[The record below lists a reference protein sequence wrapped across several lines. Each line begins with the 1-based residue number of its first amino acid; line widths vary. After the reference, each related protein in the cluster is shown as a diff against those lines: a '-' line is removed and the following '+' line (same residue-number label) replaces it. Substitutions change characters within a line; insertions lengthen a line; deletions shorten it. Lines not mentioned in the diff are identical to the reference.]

1 MSQVVTIIGVFKHYQ
16 CLLGGKETGEQN
28 HPQLRISGLMYSN
41 KTHYCTVWHF
51 FPKTSEIMVSF
62 LKVIYRSSS
71 NTFIQHFHGDLF
83 AAAPKDENVL
93 EVGRDLRGEV
103 K

>member
-1 MSQVVTIIGVFKHYQ
+1 MALFS
-16 CLLGGKETGEQN
+16 
-28 HPQLRISGLMYSN
+28 
-41 KTHYCTVWHF
+41 
-51 FPKTSEIMVSF
+51 KTSEIMVSF